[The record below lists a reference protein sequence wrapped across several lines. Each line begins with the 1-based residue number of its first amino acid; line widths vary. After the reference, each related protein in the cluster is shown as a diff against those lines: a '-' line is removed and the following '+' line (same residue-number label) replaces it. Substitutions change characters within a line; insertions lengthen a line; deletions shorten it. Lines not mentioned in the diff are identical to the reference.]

1 MVVKELREKE
11 QYNKR
16 EQNICK
22 VSRISKVRFQ
32 YFAHFNIL
40 MIKDALMQI

>member
-22 VSRISKVRFQ
+22 VSRILKVRLRTFQ
-32 YFAHFNIL
+32 YLH
-40 MIKDALMQI
+40 D